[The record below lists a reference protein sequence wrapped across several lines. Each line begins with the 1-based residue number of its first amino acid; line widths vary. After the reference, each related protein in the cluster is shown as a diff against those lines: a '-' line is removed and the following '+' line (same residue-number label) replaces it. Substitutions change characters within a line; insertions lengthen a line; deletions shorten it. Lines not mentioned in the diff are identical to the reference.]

1 MVILSKPQDN
11 LNFLAS
17 RLIRMDFVL
26 KKIALLRHNQAF
38 EAARYKKFKKNL
50 FFMAELTAIASQI
63 RRDIVRMVHGASSG
77 HPGGSLGCADFFTAL
92 YFKLMKH
99 NPAFNMDAANEDIF
113 ILSNGHI
120 SPVFYS
126 TLARSGYFDVKE
138 LATFR
143 KINSRLQ
150 GHPAT
155 HDHLPGVRIASG
167 SLGQGMSVAIGAA
180 LTKKLNGEKNL
191 VFSLHGDG
199 ELDEG
204 QIWEAVMFAAH
215 HKVDNLISTIDWNG
229 QQIDGPTNKVMGLGD
244 IRQKFDAFSW
254 TTLEMNGNDMDDVVA
269 TLEKAKSMTGQGKPI
284 GIMMHTA
291 MGKGVDFMEGTHEW
305 HGIAPNDEQL
315 AKALAQ
321 LPETLGDY

>member
-1 MVILSKPQDN
+1 
-11 LNFLAS
+11 
-17 RLIRMDFVL
+17 
-26 KKIALLRHNQAF
+26 
-38 EAARYKKFKKNL
+38 
-50 FFMAELTAIASQI
+50 MAELVEIASQI

-77 HPGGSLGCADFFTAL
+77 HPGGSLGCVEFFTAL
-92 YFKLMKH
+92 YFKIMKH
-99 NPAFNMDAANEDIF
+99 DPAFNMDATNEDVF

-126 TLARSGYFDVKE
+126 SLARSGYFDVKE

-143 KINSRLQ
+143 KLNSRLQ

-155 HDHLPGVRIASG
+155 HEHLPGVRIASG

-180 LTKKLNGEKNL
+180 LAKKLNGEKNL

-215 HKVDNLISTIDWNG
+215 NQVDNLISTIDWNG
-229 QQIDGPTNKVMGLGD
+229 QQIDGPTDKVLSLGN
-244 IRQKFDAFSW
+244 IREKFDVFGW
-254 TTLEMNGNDMDDVVA
+254 TTLEMNGNDVDEVVA
-269 TLEKAKSMTGQGKPI
+269 TLEKAKSLTGQGKPI